1 MEQSRSIWNSMES
14 YGRFLSQQR
23 NVVEYDGI
31 QWKGVEHG
39 RRIKN
44 VLLEYMTSLGSIP
57 QQNRLEMGGR
67 VEKMRGYALRK
78 QRGDRGENGTRVK
91 K

>member
-1 MEQSRSIWNSMES
+1 MEQSQDIWNGMES
-14 YGRFLSQQR
+14 HRRFLSQQR

-44 VLLEYMTSLGSIP
+44 VLLEYMTL
-57 QQNRLEMGGR
+57 
-67 VEKMRGYALRK
+67 LR
-78 QRGDRGENGTRVK
+78 DVP
-91 K
+91 

>member
-1 MEQSRSIWNSMES
+1 MES

-23 NVVEYDGI
+23 NVMEYDGI

-39 RRIKN
+39 RRVRN
-44 VLLEYMTSLGSIP
+44 VLLEYMTLLRGIP

-67 VEKMRGYALRK
+67 VEKMRGYTLHK
-78 QRGDRGENGTRVK
+78 QRNDRDEDDTRVK